1 MAVALISMQARF
13 PESDRSD
20 IVTIKDARRGQQV
33 TPCGLNSGKILRMRT
48 SLLWTAILF
57 EARCLF
63 QRRARRAASAP
74 SAQLTTASIV
84 PSTREVAPPA
94 REYVLQIANQSNHT
108 VKLPRQPDFGWRV
121 EIREK
126 RGWKL
131 RAEGGPVHLL
141 KAEERHVVNTS
152 ADSGPLVKLAPTQS
166 DLFYFVCPDAKKS
179 LEPEGQMSRLRLSVY
194 WSPHRRSG
202 GEGTGDSALRAGC
215 HMGGGQP
222 EDSSRRVN
230 GAG

>member
-1 MAVALISMQARF
+1 MQARF

-48 SLLWTAILF
+48 SLLWTAILLSSLPLP
-57 EARCLF
+57 A
-63 QRRARRAASAP
+63 QSPARRVSAVC
-74 SAQLTTASIV
+74 QLTTASIV

-166 DLFYFVCPDAKKS
+166 DLFYFVLPDAKKS

-194 WSPHRRSG
+194 WSPTA
-202 GEGTGDSALRAGC
+202 EVVEKEPEILPCALAATWVVDV
-215 HMGGGQP
+215 QKAP
-222 EDSSRRVN
+222 AAE
-230 GAG
+230 